1 MSRPASPRRITAG
14 LAAALTIPLAGCIPT
29 LATDDPSSS
38 SPSSSSANIGPQHE
52 RAGRELSQA
61 DAEAALPERPQGA
74 QERSTEVTASHRK
87 TDPESCLEVLWI
99 GPTYDELI
107 TDRVASATTAWYV
120 QTDGGRQI
128 SVGIDS
134 FPDEIGPDLLDRAGA
149 ALGECSAFSM
159 TGLGD
164 TGRFDDRLWADGRPA
179 PPLGDQGFAVR
190 ITQLAQQDRKTVRLY
205 NDYLVVRAGH
215 NLITVTVSHWDESM
229 TFQVLQDHATTVLDE
244 LEHH

>member
-52 RAGRELSQA
+52 RAGRELTQA
-61 DAEAALPERPQGA
+61 DAEAALPDLPQGA

-87 TDPESCLEVLWI
+87 TDPESCLEVLRI
-99 GPTYDELI
+99 GPTYDELAES
-107 TDRVASATTAWYV
+107 RVASAKTAWYV

-128 SVGIDS
+128 NVGIDS

-149 ALGECSAFSM
+149 ALGECSSFSM
-159 TGLGD
+159 RG
-164 TGRFDDRLWADGRPA
+164 WATP
-179 PPLGDQGFAVR
+179 V
-190 ITQLAQQDRKTVRLY
+190 TST
-205 NDYLVVRAGH
+205 
-215 NLITVTVSHWDESM
+215 TVSGPTVGPHHRSATRASPSASPSWPSR
-229 TFQVLQDHATTVLDE
+229 TARPCGSTTTTSSSGLATTSSPSPSPTGTRA
-244 LEHH
+244 